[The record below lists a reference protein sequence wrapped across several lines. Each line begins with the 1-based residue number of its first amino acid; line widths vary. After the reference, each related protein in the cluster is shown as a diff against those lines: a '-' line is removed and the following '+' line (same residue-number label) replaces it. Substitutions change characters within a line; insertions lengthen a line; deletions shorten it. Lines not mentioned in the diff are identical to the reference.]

1 MRFKRKNLFIN
12 EFLGVRPFGSPCLH
26 YLLVPDIVRGLAVAI
41 PDHGLGLRETRVGKS
56 LISDP
61 YLAENFRSDLD
72 GVGIGI
78 DDYFLPAY
86 K

>member
-1 MRFKRKNLFIN
+1 MNSWESDRL
-12 EFLGVRPFGSPCLH
+12 VRHAWTTF
-26 YLLVPDIVRGLAVAI
+26 LVPDIVRGLAVAI

-61 YLAENFRSDLD
+61 HLAENFRSDLD